1 MTISK
6 FKGEGKWL
14 SNFEPSVIHYDG
26 VEYPTVEHAYQAAKT
41 LDPAERAAILAC
53 KTPGDA
59 RRLGQKVTF
68 RTNWELMK
76 VSVMYILVL
85 EKFTR
90 HEHLREK
97 LLATEDHHLIE
108 DSTGWNDRFWGVS
121 DGYGRNHM
129 GRILMDVREEL
140 RLEFGASALG
150 AIYREVEK
158 YEEPMRVVAEAKE
171 ILRLSELRRMQ
182 QASEIMALQADNS
195 TLATK
200 IAEQRSYVAQCY
212 RDGQGHN
219 HCWRNVE
226 RMFEQFGLKPKRRD
240 LPPLDEFKQGCESF
254 QCELY
259 KAPERWPDFI
269 EGAEKPDETV

>member
-1 MTISK
+1 MTVSK

-14 SNFEPSVIHYDG
+14 SNFEPSPVHYDD

-68 RTNWELMK
+68 RPNWELMK
-76 VSVMYILVL
+76 ISVMYILVL
-85 EKFTR
+85 EKFVR
-90 HEHLREK
+90 HEHLRQK
-97 LLATEDHHLIE
+97 LLDTGDHHLIE

-121 DGYGRNHM
+121 DGYGRNHL

-140 RLEFGASALG
+140 QMNMGASALG

-158 YEEPMRVVAEAKE
+158 YHEPMSMVNEAKE
-171 ILRLSELRRMQ
+171 RLHHSELRRME

-195 TLATK
+195 TLATEVATLRGY
-200 IAEQRSYVAQCY
+200 AEQCY

-226 RMFEQFGLKPKRRD
+226 RMFEQFGLQPKRRG
-240 LPPLDEFKQGCESF
+240 LPPLDEFKQGCEAF

-259 KAPERWPDFI
+259 KTPERWPDFI
-269 EGAEKPDETV
+269 EGAEKNDEST